1 MVDNTTTGGGGGIN
15 SLAQILSAMQNGVTA
30 INNLTASLNGVFAGS
45 GVTTT
50 GGGGTIATTTTKF
63 SAISLFSS
71 ISTTL
76 TSASSTRYGILF
88 HNPGTANAYVYQTGM
103 SPTPSASLAIV
114 AGSIVIYPGGTL
126 TFPSAYYPNINAGFS
141 AFMGS
146 TVAANS
152 SSPFT
157 VVEFF

>member
-1 MVDNTTTGGGGGIN
+1 MAG
-15 SLAQILSAMQNGVTA
+15 SLSEIQSVLQNGVTA
-30 INNLTASLNGVFAGS
+30 INNLTAGLNGVFAGS
-45 GVTTT
+45 GLAVT
-50 GGGGTIATTTTKF
+50 GGGGTSVTTTTKF
-63 SAISLFSS
+63 SGVSLFSS

-76 TSASSTRYGILF
+76 TAASSTRYGILF

-114 AGSIVIYPGGTL
+114 AGAIVIYPGGTL

-146 TVAANS
+146 TVATGS